1 MGLDIKDYIDYDP
14 EAGILT
20 RKKKYSIYSNY
31 KIGDVLR
38 TTNGNGYIHFY
49 LANKNYLGHRVAWY
63 LYHGEWPKDQ
73 IDHVDHDA
81 TNNKIKNLRAAT
93 QSENNMN
100 RGLFSRIHCLPK
112 GVYLTTSKASPYKSS
127 IRLNKKFIH
136 LGYFKTVEEASEAY
150 EDAAENLF
158 KEFYSGSD

>member
-1 MGLDIKDYIDYDP
+1 
-14 EAGILT
+14 
-20 RKKKYSIYSNY
+20 
-31 KIGDVLR
+31 
-38 TTNGNGYIHFY
+38 
-49 LANKNYLGHRVAWY
+49 LGHRVAWY